1 MPRLLKDLRIDDV
14 SSVDVGAGRGVRVIL
29 TKRDQANA
37 LTSPYNKSLV
47 FGQQLPVEVEA
58 YLKREFTAEQRQA
71 SEDKGHAMPGGGFPI
86 ENKSDLKNA
95 IQAIGRAKDPAKAKA
110 HIKSRAKDLGATDM
124 IPDTWKRDTGTN
136 IIDLPAFL
144 GKAALD
150 FDTAAEIIEVGE
162 EAGALMH
169 EVREALCALECSIS
183 SIMCDEDVSDKA
195 EAIAESFEQF
205 KSHLAGLEPD
215 DLEKSMTTANTAPS
229 AAVQKM
235 IDDAVAAAIG
245 KTQTDFAAQLAKKD
259 EEIAIAKMS
268 EKHKAF
274 HAGLTSEDEKKK
286 FSAMTPAERDA
297 HMEKMKKGAMDDPVI
312 KAALLENEELKKRI
326 QALED
331 TATLDVCKRDATDMG
346 MTEAD
351 AGVTLMKA
359 RRGDKEALAK
369 VEAHTKTV
377 LKSRN
382 EAIKQAKLFTEFG
395 TTHGASS
402 GGDALAEL
410 NNKAAELR
418 KKETAL
424 SPEQAFEKVLLD
436 PANKELVARE
446 RDERMAKIHNRAA

>member
-14 SSVDVGAGRGVRVIL
+14 SSVDRGAGHGVRVIL
-29 TKRDQANA
+29 TKRDTV
-37 LTSPYNKSLV
+37 TSPYNKSLA
-47 FGQQLPVEVEA
+47 FGQQLPAEVEA
-58 YLKREFTAEQRQA
+58 YLKREFSDKERAAAAE
-71 SEDKGHAMPGGGFPI
+71 SGEAMPGGGFPI
-86 ENKSDLKNA
+86 KNESDLKNA
-95 IQAIGRAKDPAKAKA
+95 IKAVGRAKDPAKAKA
-110 HIKSRAKDLGATDM
+110 HIKSRAKDLGKTEL
-124 IPDTWKRDTGTN
+124 IPDTWKRDDRAN
-136 IIDLPAFL
+136 VIDLPVFL

-183 SIMCDEDVSDKA
+183 SIMCDEDVTDKA
-195 EAIAESFEQF
+195 EAIAESFDQF

-235 IDDAVAAAIG
+235 IDDAVAAANV
-245 KTQTDFAAQLAKKD
+245 KTQTDFAALIAKKD

-268 EKHKAF
+268 DKHKAF
-274 HAGLTSEDEKKK
+274 HAGLTNEDEKKK
-286 FSAMTPAERDA
+286 FAAMTPEQRDA

-312 KAALLENEELKKRI
+312 KAALLENDELKKRI
-326 QALED
+326 AALED
-331 TATLDVCKRDATDMG
+331 QGTLEICKRDATEMG
-346 MTEAD
+346 MTDAD
-351 AGVTLMKA
+351 AGATLMKA
-359 RRGDKEALAK
+359 RKGDKDAMAK
-369 VEAHTKTV
+369 VEAHIKTV
-377 LKSRN
+377 KKSRD
-382 EAIKQAKLFTEFG
+382 EALKQSRLFSEFG

-410 NNKAAELR
+410 NSKAAELR
-418 KKETAL
+418 KTQTTL
-424 SPEQAFEKVLLD
+424 SEAQAFEKVLLD

>member
-1 MPRLLKDLRIDDV
+1 M
-14 SSVDVGAGRGVRVIL
+14 
-29 TKRDQANA
+29 
-37 LTSPYNKSLV
+37 
-47 FGQQLPVEVEA
+47 
-58 YLKREFTAEQRQA
+58 
-71 SEDKGHAMPGGGFPI
+71 
-86 ENKSDLKNA
+86 
-95 IQAIGRAKDPAKAKA
+95 
-110 HIKSRAKDLGATDM
+110 
-124 IPDTWKRDTGTN
+124 
-136 IIDLPAFL
+136 IDLPAFL

-150 FDTAAEIIEVGE
+150 FDAAAEIIEVAEDAGE
-162 EAGALMH
+162 LMH

-183 SIMCDEDVSDKA
+183 SIMCDDDVTDKA
-195 EAIAESFEQF
+195 AAIAESFDQF

-245 KTQTDFAAQLAKKD
+245 KSKTDFAAELAKKD
-259 EEIAIAKMS
+259 AEIAIAKMS
-268 EKHKAF
+268 DKHKAF

-286 FSAMTPAERDA
+286 FADMTPEQRDA

-312 KAALLENEELKKRI
+312 KAALLENDELKKRI
-326 QALED
+326 AALED
-331 TATLDVCKRDATDMG
+331 TATLEICKRDATEMG
-346 MTEAD
+346 MTDAD
-351 AGVTLMKA
+351 AGTTLMKA
-359 RRGDKEALAK
+359 RRGDKEAIAK
-369 VEAHTKTV
+369 VEAHSKTL

-382 EAIKQAKLFTEFG
+382 EALKASRLFSEFG

-410 NNKAAELR
+410 NLKAVELR
-418 KKETAL
+418 KTEKGL